1 MFLIKIISTL
11 LRLEW
16 CINFLL
22 KESLPVE
29 ILEPDVLLDLLRPVQ
44 AKPITWLSL
53 QALVDE
59 IGSFE

>member
-1 MFLIKIISTL
+1 MFLIKIISIL
-11 LRLEW
+11 LWLEW

-29 ILEPDVLLDLLRPVQ
+29 ILEPDVLFDLLRPVQ
-44 AKPITWLSL
+44 TKPVTWLPL

-59 IGSFE
+59 VGSFE